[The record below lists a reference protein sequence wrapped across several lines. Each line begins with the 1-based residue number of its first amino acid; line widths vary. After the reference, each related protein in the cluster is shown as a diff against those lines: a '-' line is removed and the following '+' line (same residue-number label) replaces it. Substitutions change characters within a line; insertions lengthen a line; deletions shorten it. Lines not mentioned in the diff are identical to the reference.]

1 MFRFLAWLHAL
12 LFRVVFWALRLPFR
26 ALWATLVAILAL
38 LGEEV
43 RRYLGLA
50 MMGLLVFLFGKATL
64 NFAPDSVKLPL
75 VLVTLALVCIWALA
89 VVRAIRFTL
98 GTNLRAVRQ
107 RMYFREL
114 AGQVGQLGD
123 RWDGAVEAMATRT
136 RGTRA
141 GRLFP
146 RNREADE
153 QAAREAEAIAA
164 RERAAADHEE
174 WLDNLPPDHDP
185 YARR

>member
-26 ALWATLVAILAL
+26 ALWATLVAIVAL

-43 RRYLGLA
+43 RRYLGLG

-75 VLVTLALVCIWALA
+75 VLVTLALVCLWALA
-89 VVRAIRFTL
+89 VVRAVRFTL

-114 AGQVGQLGD
+114 AGQVGQLGA
-123 RWDGAVEAMATRT
+123 RWDGAVEAMANRT
-136 RGTRA
+136 RGTRT
-141 GRLFP
+141 GRVF
-146 RNREADE
+146 RSNREADAAAAE
-153 QAAREAEAIAA
+153 QAAREQRAAEADEARRDELAA
-164 RERAAADHEE
+164 LE
-174 WLDNLPPDHDP
+174 PDP
-185 YARR
+185 Y